1 MDIKTN
7 RFNNPSA
14 LDRKANN
21 SAVRIAEKYGLRDRA
36 KSSWHAMAD
45 ELLSEVAPAMEE
57 QAATEANSAA
67 KTRLR
72 EILALP
78 EAADR
83 RDLAERLAIESNS
96 SVDQVKAI
104 LASAPKARA
113 YHDPL
118 AKLMKDQSP
127 GINSDIGEDDD
138 FTEAEESER
147 AASMILNAGRQS

>member
-14 LDRKANN
+14 LDRKAHN

-36 KSSWHAMAD
+36 KSTWHAMAN
-45 ELLSEVAPAMEE
+45 ELLADVAPAMEE
-57 QAATEANSAA
+57 QAATEANGAA
-67 KTRLR
+67 NTRLR
-72 EILALP
+72 DILALP

-104 LASAPKARA
+104 LASAPKARSH
-113 YHDPL
+113 HDPL
-118 AKLMKDQSP
+118 AKLMKGQSP
-127 GINSDIGEDDD
+127 GINSDIGEDDVL
-138 FTEAEESER
+138 TEADESER
-147 AASMILNAGRQS
+147 AAKMILNAGK